1 MTLPRD
7 DEPLPDDPLTLQAM
21 VRELLEAL
29 ATQRRETEALR
40 TRLDQLLRRLYGPKS
55 EKVSNTPS
63 LFEDEP
69 SDDTTG
75 DNALSLATPPELPD
89 EVPVAKKRRHGRRRL
104 PRDLPRQRIEHDL
117 TDEEKLCPCC
127 RAMRVRIGEEIS
139 ERLDYKPASVF
150 VVEHIRPKYA
160 CHSCQAHVVVAPVP
174 SEPLPKS
181 MAASGLLAQIITA
194 KFADHLPLNR
204 LEGIFARHGVA
215 LSRSTMCD
223 WLAGCAEV
231 LRPIYDEMCLRV
243 RQSKVIHTDD
253 TPVPVL
259 DRELDRTRTGR
270 IWVYLGDANNAYVVY
285 DATASRSRDGPHTF
299 LKKYKGYVQAD
310 AFGGYDGL
318 YATGAT
324 EVACWAHTRR
334 KFHEALDSD
343 SRLSLEMLALI
354 RRLYNVE
361 RQAKEL
367 AYDSDKRLS
376 LRQAKSTPVLRAIKE
391 WLDAKRG
398 SVLPKSPLGAAITYA
413 TNQWDALC
421 VYVTDGDLAIDNNA
435 AERALR
441 GVAVGRKNWLFW
453 GSDAGGKTAA
463 VLTSLVATCKRHGI
477 DPWLYLSDV
486 LARVPTHP
494 ADCVAEL
501 LPDTWAQAQHSA
513 S

>member
-1 MTLPRD
+1 MTLPR

-21 VRELLEAL
+21 VRELLETL
-29 ATQRRETEALR
+29 ATERRTSESLR
-40 TRLDQLLRRLYGPKS
+40 TRLDQLLRRLYGPRS
-55 EKVSNTPS
+55 EKLSNTPS
-63 LFEDEP
+63 LFENEP
-69 SDDTTG
+69 SDG
-75 DNALSLATPPELPD
+75 EVSDNAMSLDTSSEPTD

-117 TDEEKLCPCC
+117 TEGEKLCPCC

-160 CHSCQAHVVVAPVP
+160 CRSCQAQIAVTPVP

-181 MAASGLLAQIITA
+181 MAAPGLLAQIITA
-194 KFADHLPLNR
+194 KFADHLPLYR
-204 LEGIFARHGVA
+204 LEGILARHGVV

-231 LRPIYDEMCLRV
+231 LRPIYNEMCARV
-243 RQSKVIHTDD
+243 RKSKVIHTDD

-259 DRELDRTRTGR
+259 DRKLDRTRTGR
-270 IWVYLGDANNAYVVY
+270 IWVYLGDANNPYIAY
-285 DATASRSRDGPHTF
+285 DATASRSRDGPQSF

-334 KFHEALDSD
+334 KFHEAKDSD
-343 SRLSLEMLALI
+343 SRLSLEMLALV
-354 RRLYNVE
+354 RRLYDVE

-367 AYDSDKRLS
+367 DYDSDKRLS
-376 LRQAKSTPVLRAIKE
+376 LRREKSVPVLRAIKE

-398 SVLPKSPLGAAITYA
+398 SVLPKSPLGVAITYA

-463 VLTSLVATCKRHGI
+463 VLTSLVASCKRHGI

-486 LARVPTHP
+486 LARDPSHP
-494 ADCVAEL
+494 SDRLAEL
-501 LPDTWAQAQHSA
+501 LPDTWAATQRRS